1 MIQLRVN
8 ICFNILRN
16 IRVRKWKR
24 HLPLGYV
31 TTVRKKGH
39 IRPFC
44 YKLYGFPK
52 QLHQKIQK
60 SKEIN
65 VKRVW
70 KPKVVNIGLMAHI
83 SLRASFREE
92 WYFDSGC
99 SRHMTGFKNLLD
111 VEKFCTNTYVTFR
124 NGTKG
129 KIVGTRNLIS
139 NDLPNLDN
147 VLLVKGLTSNLISIS
162 QLCDQRM
169 SVNFNKSGCFVTDEK
184 EEVIM
189 RYKI

>member
-139 NDLPNLDN
+139 NDLP
-147 VLLVKGLTSNLISIS
+147 KG
-162 QLCDQRM
+162 
-169 SVNFNKSGCFVTDEK
+169 
-184 EEVIM
+184 
-189 RYKI
+189 